1 MIYAQYLLVP
11 GGGFFHPNRTWM
23 CLLDLENLTI
33 SIPIFLP
40 NFPPI
45 SIPFSKEKHP
55 ILIKLGAFY
64 NNLPKIHPIYVI
76 WAPFVSDEN
85 PPIAIP
91 NFAKKCPK
99 RQAHI
104 RISCQCENPPGI
116 GLAMSSK
123 ILGSTASRPI
133 FLQLIARPIN
143 LGWIYSILYQT
154 WIIIIGI
161 MYRRLVQCAWL

>member
-1 MIYAQYLLVP
+1 M
-11 GGGFFHPNRTWM
+11 FFHQNRTWM
-23 CLLDLENLTI
+23 CLLDLEKSDYLYIN
-33 SIPIFLP
+33 FLK

-55 ILIKLGAFY
+55 IWIKLGAFY

-76 WAPFVSDEN
+76 WAPSSLMKT

-104 RISCQCENPPGI
+104 RIPCQCENPPGTCLDWE
-116 GLAMSSK
+116 GNRLAVFVCLFVCITDHSEWKHADGPDRTSLDKMPK
-123 ILGSTASRPI
+123 HDFKKPLACWPKP
-133 FLQLIARPIN
+133 L
-143 LGWIYSILYQT
+143 
-154 WIIIIGI
+154 
-161 MYRRLVQCAWL
+161 